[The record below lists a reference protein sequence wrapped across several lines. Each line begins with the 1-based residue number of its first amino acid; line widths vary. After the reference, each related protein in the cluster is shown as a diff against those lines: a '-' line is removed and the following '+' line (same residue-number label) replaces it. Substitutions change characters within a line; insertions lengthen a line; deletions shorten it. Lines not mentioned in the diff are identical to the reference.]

1 MQLRDT
7 RGEFLLQ
14 RQHLPRAVTAR
25 ALHIGVKTL

>member
-7 RGEFLLQ
+7 CRELLLK